1 MNAAFTLLSLAIA
14 TTVQLTQAAPQLSY
28 PPALLGEWLISDHPE
43 SCKIA
48 REDRP
53 GQLIKIEAGQIT
65 SYESASVLRAIATAE
80 RGQSWRVD
88 SQVSS
93 SDGDVPLHQ
102 VFTLEQGRLTVTKLA
117 DEQGPGFSLVHYR
130 CLD

>member
-1 MNAAFTLLSLAIA
+1 MTAAVSLLTLAIA
-14 TTVQLTQAAPQLSY
+14 STVLPTQAAPQASY
-28 PPALLGEWLISDHPE
+28 PPALLGEWLIADHPE
-43 SCKIA
+43 SCKAA
-48 REDRP
+48 RENRP
-53 GQLIKIEAGQIT
+53 GQLIKIEAGQIS
-65 SYESASVLRAIATAE
+65 SYESTSVLQAIAAGD

-93 SDGDVPLHQ
+93 SDGEFSLHQ

-117 DEQGPGFSLVHYR
+117 DEQGPEFSLVHYR